1 MRPSIE
7 HMNLRRHFDVL
18 WRFRLILIVAA
29 VLGIVLATLAVFR
42 PTSHG
47 LEWRAEQ
54 TWTSQSTVFVTQKG
68 FPWGRVILPGPQS
81 TAGDVLPPGTAP
93 QEDTGKKSEQ
103 FADPGRFSTLGI
115 LYSYFAKSESVRS
128 LMRPMPDPDAITVA
142 PVPASQN
149 TTEVLPLLTIE
160 TSATT
165 GPGARK
171 INTSAI
177 DALTAF
183 LEREQDKNN
192 IKADDRV
199 LLEVLNPPG
208 KPVLF
213 IGRSKTPAAVAFILV
228 MALAL
233 ALAYC
238 LDNLYPRLR
247 HAGGSAEFEEI
258 WAVPNSPAEPEP
270 ARRAS

>member
-1 MRPSIE
+1 
-7 HMNLRRHFDVL
+7 MNLRRHLDVL

-29 VLGIVLATLAVFR
+29 VLGIVLAILAVFR

-47 LEWRAEQ
+47 LEWRADE

-68 FPWGRVILPGPQS
+68 FPWGRVILPGPQA
-81 TAGDVLPPGTAP
+81 TAGTVLPDGTAP
-93 QEDTGKKSEQ
+93 QEDTDKKSEQ
-103 FADPGRFSTLGI
+103 FADPGRFSNLGI
-115 LYSYFAKSESVRS
+115 LYSYFAKSDRVRA
-128 LMRPMPDPDAITVA
+128 LMRPMPDPDQITVT

-165 GPGARK
+165 GAGAQK
-171 INTSAI
+171 INASAI
-177 DALTAF
+177 EALKSF
-183 LEREQDKNN
+183 LEREQNQSN
-192 IKADDRV
+192 IKDDDRV

-208 KPVLF
+208 KPILF

-228 MALAL
+228 MALAF

-247 HAGGSAEFEEI
+247 HAGGSPEFEEI
-258 WAVPNSPAEPEP
+258 WAVPTSDAEPEP
-270 ARRAS
+270 AARRAS